1 MILITRFRWLIPL
14 LLGAAAATGFQPL
27 MLWPVTLLALA
38 LLISLV
44 AAAPRPRDAAWI
56 GWLFGV
62 GHFTLGN
69 TWIATAFTYQA
80 QMPAWLGWIAVV
92 ILALYLAVY
101 PALATT
107 AAWVLRRRT
116 GMALAPALAGCW
128 IVTEWL
134 RGWLFTGFPWNP
146 LGVVALG
153 PFDRPGLARIAAWC
167 GTYALSGIIVLLAG
181 LWLWAGQL
189 WAGHRARDP
198 RIAPALV
205 AALVPPVLMLA
216 PIGGTPADSALAYT
230 LVQPNLN
237 QNDINNPRLFESQF
251 RVLADLSRRVPAD
264 GPGARI
270 VLWPEGAVPDYL
282 RPGYDQT
289 WYAQTTF
296 GGDPALARE
305 RMSEVVGPQS
315 LLMTGATDLSI
326 RDRQV
331 TGAYNVI
338 TLIDPDGTIRG
349 GYAKAHLVPY
359 GEYLPMREW
368 LTPLGLSRLVG
379 GDLDFQPGPGPR
391 TLGVDSWGK
400 PGFQICYEIVFSG
413 QVVDRTNRPD
423 YIVNPSNDGWFG
435 VAGPPQHLAQ
445 ARLRAI
451 EEGLPVLR
459 STTTG
464 ISAVIDAGGGVRQS
478 IARAT
483 AARIDG
489 HVPAALP
496 PTLFARFGNIL
507 ALAWAIVVLVT
518 ALVATRW
525 KGR

>member
-1 MILITRFRWLIPL
+1 MIFITRLRWARFRWLLPL

-27 MLWPVTLLALA
+27 MLWPVTLLALT
-38 LLISLV
+38 LLITLV
-44 AAAPRPRDAAWI
+44 AAAPRARDAGWI

-92 ILALYLAVY
+92 ILALYLAIY
-101 PALATT
+101 PAFATT
-107 AAWVLRRRT
+107 AAWALRRCT

-128 IVTEWL
+128 IVAEWL
-134 RGWLFTGFPWNP
+134 RSWLFTGFPWNP
-146 LGVVALG
+146 LGIVALG

-167 GTYALSGIIVLLAG
+167 GTYALSGVIVLLAG
-181 LWLWAGQL
+181 LWLWAWHQ
-189 WAGHRARDP
+189 ARDR
-198 RIAPALV
+198 RIAPALI
-205 AALVPPVLMLA
+205 AALVPPVLMLV
-216 PIGGTPADSALAYT
+216 PIGGTPGDSALAYT

-251 RVLADLSRRVPAD
+251 RALADLSHRVPAD
-264 GPGARI
+264 GSGARI
-270 VLWPEGAVPDYL
+270 VLWPEGGVPDYL
-282 RPGYDQT
+282 RPGYDQS
-289 WYAQTTF
+289 WYVQTTF

-305 RMSEVVGPQS
+305 RIGEVAGAQS
-315 LLMTGATDLSI
+315 LLMTGAADLSI

-331 TGAYNVI
+331 IGAYNVI
-338 TLIDPDGTIRG
+338 TLIDPEGTIRG

-368 LTPLGLSRLVG
+368 LTPLGLSRLVV

-391 TLGVDSWGK
+391 TVAINGWGK
-400 PGFQICYEIVFSG
+400 AGFQICYEIVFSG
-413 QVVDRTNRPD
+413 QVVDRNNRPD

-435 VAGPPQHLAQ
+435 AFGPPQHLAQ

-489 HVPAALP
+489 RVPVALP

-507 ALAWAIVVLVT
+507 ALAWGVVVLVT
-518 ALVATRW
+518 ALVATRR
-525 KGR
+525 KAR

>member
-1 MILITRFRWLIPL
+1 MIVLPRLNRPEIRFLAPL

-38 LLISLV
+38 LLIALV
-44 AAAPRPRDAAWI
+44 AGAPRARDAAWI

-80 QMPAWLGWIAVV
+80 QMPASLGWIAVV
-92 ILALYLAVY
+92 LLALYLAVY

-107 AAWVLRRRT
+107 AAWALRRRT
-116 GMALAPALAGCW
+116 GMALAPALAGAW

-134 RGWLFTGFPWNP
+134 RGWVFTGFPWNP

-167 GTYALSGIIVLLAG
+167 GTYALSGVIVLLAG
-181 LWLWAGQL
+181 LWLWAWQQ
-189 WAGHRARDP
+189 AHAR
-198 RIAPALV
+198 RMGPAIVV
-205 AALVPPVLMLA
+205 AIVPPVLILL
-216 PIGGTPADSALAYT
+216 PLGGSPGDSTLAYT
-230 LVQPNLN
+230 LVQPDLN

-251 RVLADLSRRVPAD
+251 RVMADLSLRQARD
-264 GPGARI
+264 GTGPRI
-270 VLWPEGAVPDYL
+270 VLWPEGALPDYL
-282 RPGYDQT
+282 RPGYDAT

-305 RMSEVVGPQS
+305 RLSEVIGANS
-315 LLMTGATDLSI
+315 LLMTGATDLYI

-331 TGAYNVI
+331 VGAYNVI

-359 GEYLPMREW
+359 GEYLPMRAW

-379 GDLDFQPGPGPR
+379 GELDFQPGPGPG
-391 TLGVDSWGK
+391 TIAIDSWGK
-400 PGFQICYEIVFSG
+400 AGFQICYEIVFSG
-413 QVVDRTNRPD
+413 QVVDRAHRPD

-435 VAGPPQHLAQ
+435 LAGPPQHLAQ

-464 ISAVIDAGGGVRQS
+464 ISAVIDAGGAVRQS
-478 IARAT
+478 IPHAR

-489 HVPAALP
+489 RVPLALP
-496 PTLFARFGNIL
+496 PTLFARLGNSL
-507 ALAWAIVVLVT
+507 ALAWGVVVLVI
-518 ALVATRW
+518 ALVATRR
-525 KGR
+525 KPR